1 MWVRMWVRETEVGCS
16 IYSIFFFDFL
26 PLCLLFIRVLEENG
40 IFSLDFNENFDFCQF
55 SGITFYHNKC
65 NICQVKNVKFY

>member
-1 MWVRMWVRETEVGCS
+1 MWVRERRKSGVLY
-16 IYSIFFFDFL
+16 IVIFFDFL
-26 PLCLLFIRVLEENG
+26 PLCPLFIRILEENG

-65 NICQVKNVKFY
+65 NIRQVKNVKFY